1 MCLFYSPL
9 QRSYLKNF
17 FISYVY
23 TRVGRWVGGWLKVRR
38 GTCRYVDDLFWIM
51 KHAYKCEQY
60 AVNTNKNSNYK
71 SRSRHSNKMIGI
83 VRLE

>member
-1 MCLFYSPL
+1 MT
-9 QRSYLKNF
+9 RVKNF

-23 TRVGRWVGGWLKVRR
+23 TRVGRWVDVWLKVRR
-38 GTCRYVDDLFWIM
+38 GRYVDDLFWIM

-60 AVNTNKNSNYK
+60 AVNTNKNSNNKY
-71 SRSRHSNKMIGI
+71 RSRHSNKLIGI